1 MRLSKK
7 LVAGLGDRSN
17 LSEEHNE
24 VVTSYLH
31 YLVNNDRGTSMSFL
45 SRNKKYLEIKKID
58 LNELLR
64 YAEYLLMATVP
75 FLRSSLHRPMSLAN
89 VIGRLWKDVPQ
100 FTCTGWDML
109 WYLRAIV
116 NEDGTVSCY
125 AKANKIIASR
135 YIADIVPDGIKDDD
149 YLFFFYYTES
159 LVRKVKWGKKY
170 DSVSTL
176 YTPKNGMDRKMGYP
190 GKHRDAWMRTERWR
204 RE

>member
-7 LVAGLGDRSN
+7 VVAGLGRSDCN
-17 LSEEHNE
+17 RSDLSEEQND
-24 VVTSYLH
+24 VVNSYLH

-159 LVRKVKWGKKY
+159 LVRRGKFESK
-170 DSVSTL
+170 DRVSTL
-176 YTPKNGMDRKMGYP
+176 YIPKNGMDKKTGYP
-190 GKHRDAWMRTERWR
+190 GKHRDAWMRT
-204 RE
+204 